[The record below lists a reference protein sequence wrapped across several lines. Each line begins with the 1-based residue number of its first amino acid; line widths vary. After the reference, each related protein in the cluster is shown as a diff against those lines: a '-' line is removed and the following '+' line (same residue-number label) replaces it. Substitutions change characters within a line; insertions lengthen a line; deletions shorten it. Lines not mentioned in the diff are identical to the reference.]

1 MAEYFYVIDYI
12 EASLWTVT
20 YMLIAFV
27 GLINKNDSRL
37 AMPGLALLTNF
48 AWEVASIFEIEGR
61 FSYQA
66 GYIRLAWFVF
76 DVFILIAA
84 YKKNYKL
91 PNFKRKFICWFIPW
105 LLLTVIFT
113 IGFKSGELF
122 MPVSAWVIDVEM
134 AFMFWIHR
142 KKFDPSLRIYIGL
155 AKLFGD
161 IFAGIYCSP
170 IHYSIVILAIISF
183 VLNVMY
189 VAYAAKEL
197 KTNPDINSNLNN
209 NWQCFIKD
217 LRKRE
222 KESKNLNR
230 RRVYKKKKKVKKT
243 HRKH

>member
-1 MAEYFYVIDYI
+1 
-12 EASLWTVT
+12 
-20 YMLIAFV
+20 
-27 GLINKNDSRL
+27 
-37 AMPGLALLTNF
+37 
-48 AWEVASIFEIEGR
+48 
-61 FSYQA
+61 
-66 GYIRLAWFVF
+66 
-76 DVFILIAA
+76 
-84 YKKNYKL
+84 
-91 PNFKRKFICWFIPW
+91 
-105 LLLTVIFT
+105 
-113 IGFKSGELF
+113 

-189 VAYAAKEL
+189 VAYAVKEL
-197 KTNPDINSNLNN
+197 KANPSINDNFKS
-209 NWQCFIKD
+209 NWQSFVKG

-222 KESKNLNR
+222 KKSQNLN